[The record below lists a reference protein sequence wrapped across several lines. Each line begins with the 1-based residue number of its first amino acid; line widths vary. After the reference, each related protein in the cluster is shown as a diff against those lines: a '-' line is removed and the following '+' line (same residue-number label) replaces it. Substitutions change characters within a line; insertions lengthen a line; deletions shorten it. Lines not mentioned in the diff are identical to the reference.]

1 MAEFERNQI
10 AELVDCWKSKQPD
23 EIHKASRN
31 YIMGLKERSA
41 AFQEE
46 TEHLQT
52 LRTQVD
58 KLLW

>member
-1 MAEFERNQI
+1 MS
-10 AELVDCWKSKQPD
+10 L
-23 EIHKASRN
+23 HKASLN

-41 AFQEE
+41 AFQKE

-52 LRTQVD
+52 LRTEVD